1 MPRASIPV
9 KVKKLF
15 LSILAGAFLTS
26 VLYTRYYEHGVTTAF
41 AQSGTTELSSPA
53 LGSPALGLDMWNT
66 LYAQEG
72 LFTPHSSSAC
82 NPRTETFV
90 TINGRVGYCI
100 DKAVRV
106 GGQSVSWMVARNV
119 CTNARKRLPE
129 PAEWEY
135 ACNIGAILTTGQ
147 KEWDSN
153 FAVLVSPY
161 ATTTG
166 VGASAGG
173 YLLGT
178 ACNGSFGFV
187 NTSPSNFAAF
197 RCVH

>member
-1 MPRASIPV
+1 MPRASVPM
-9 KVKKLF
+9 KVNKIVL
-15 LSILAGAFLTS
+15 ILAAALLTS
-26 VLYTRYYEHGVTTAF
+26 VLYTKYYEHGVAVAF
-41 AQSGTTELSSPA
+41 AQSGTTKSSSTV
-53 LGSPALGLDMWNT
+53 LGSPSLGMDMWNA
-66 LYAQEG
+66 LFAQEG
-72 LFTPHSSSAC
+72 LFTPHSSRAC
-82 NPRTETFV
+82 DPNTETFV
-90 TINGRVGYCI
+90 TINGVVGYCI
-100 DKAVRV
+100 ENAQRV
-106 GGQSVSWMVARNV
+106 GGQSFSWMDARNA
-119 CTNARKRLPE
+119 CASARKRLPE

-135 ACNIGAILTTGQ
+135 ACSIGAIVTTGQ

-166 VGASAGG
+166 VGASQGG
-173 YLLGT
+173 YLFGT